1 MKKLALL
8 ITLLFVIS
16 IFNSCNLP
24 GDGSNTSVREN
35 PNKNH
40 TKKAVL
46 FLRQAGATVG
56 DSYQVTIT
64 NYKTQFDTVAIGN
77 TFTVDDNHGAAHLNP
92 KCIDLNWMS
101 DNTLE
106 IIYDKSL
113 RTFLQEKFVDGSTV
127 IYKTK

>member
-24 GDGSNTSVREN
+24 GDGSNTLVREN

-46 FLRQAGATVG
+46 FLRQAGATVA

-64 NYKTQFDTVAIGN
+64 NYKTEFDTVAIGN
-77 TFTVDDNHGAAHLNP
+77 TFTVDDNHGEAYLSP
-92 KCIDLNWMS
+92 KCIDLNWVS

-106 IIYDKSL
+106 IIYDKKL
-113 RTFLQEKFVDGSTV
+113 RTFIQEKFVNGITV